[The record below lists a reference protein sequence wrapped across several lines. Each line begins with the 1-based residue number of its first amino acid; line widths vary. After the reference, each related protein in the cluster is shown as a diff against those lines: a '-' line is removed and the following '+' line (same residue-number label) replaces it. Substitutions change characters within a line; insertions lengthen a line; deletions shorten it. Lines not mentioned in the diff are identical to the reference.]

1 MLGLMSEGET
11 GPAAQADRDP
21 NSASDISHAG
31 QLRGAEF
38 GRLLRRPVTI
48 ILLAVAALLGGA
60 FGAVFG
66 SLFGVVGIAVALAVG
81 LVIVLMIASNRARDA
96 FFDSYATSR
105 GFERNRIGSLG
116 SAVPFLTKGDSRRVD
131 EALSG
136 EIGPGVEG
144 HLCLYTYTEVGT
156 DSEGN
161 QTETDYP
168 FTVVMT
174 EVPEIGPWLPE
185 LLVRKKSGFKAL
197 EGLEDSFRR
206 NHERVTLESEAMRDR
221 YEIFVAKDQD
231 PIPVREL
238 FSPTFIVWMT
248 ETPPKGFAFELVGP
262 ALCCFVPKHRKSA
275 AELDE
280 FREVCCSVVER
291 LREEAAESNAAS

>member
-1 MLGLMSEGET
+1 MSEGEKT
-11 GPAAQADRDP
+11 GPATQVDEA
-21 NSASDISHAG
+21 ASPTTAVSDTG

-38 GRLLRRPVTI
+38 GRLVRRPVTI
-48 ILLAVAALLGGA
+48 ILLVVAAVLGAA

-66 SLFGVVGIAVALAVG
+66 PLFALVGLAVALAVG
-81 LVIVLMIASNRARDA
+81 LVIVLMIASSRARDA

-105 GFERNRIGSLG
+105 GFERDGLGSLG

-136 EIGPGVEG
+136 EIGPGIEG

-156 DSEGN
+156 NSEGN
-161 QTETDYP
+161 RTETDYP

-174 EVPEIGPWLPE
+174 EVPEVGPWLPE

-221 YEIFVAKDQD
+221 YEIFVRTDQD
-231 PIPVREL
+231 PVWVREL

-248 ETPPKGFAFELVGP
+248 ETPPKDFAFELVGP
-262 ALCCFVPKHRKSA
+262 TLCCFVPKHRKSA

-280 FREVCCSVVER
+280 FREVCSSVVER
-291 LREEAAESNAAS
+291 LREEVAESTAKP